1 MAREDTTHLHGSK
14 ASTTRYKKGLTLSSD
29 ARAGRCAP
37 LSPLGCIV
45 HQPKATDLNLT
56 RGYQLA
62 LSGEMVSQ
70 STWNTSFGSGW
81 AFRNPNKTFYIPEA
95 YESLPSLREAAN
107 LFKETQAREP
117 LLDPI
122 GQLFLDSGMHGRYGV
137 SLLHKHFSMETNQR
151 LVDLQNLSTPWTVP
165 KYEGFVIPRTFRFFN
180 GIWSPVEFDYSP
192 CTSDGDP
199 DPAFLVGIS
208 ALLRQHGLENV
219 LGVRSLDRYD
229 SELSV
234 EITEGKTNIMM
245 PRGSV
250 KDSELIEAVWV
261 FSTDDDER
269 CHCRKWY

>member
-1 MAREDTTHLHGSK
+1 M
-14 ASTTRYKKGLTLSSD
+14 
-29 ARAGRCAP
+29 
-37 LSPLGCIV
+37 
-45 HQPKATDLNLT
+45 
-56 RGYQLA
+56 
-62 LSGEMVSQ
+62 
-70 STWNTSFGSGW
+70 SFGSGW

-122 GQLFLDSGMHGRYGV
+122 GQLFLDSGMHERYGV
-137 SLLHKHFSMETNQR
+137 SLLHQHFSMETNRR
-151 LVDLQNLSTPWTVP
+151 LVDLRNMSTPWTVNNSDIVVP

-199 DPAFLVGIS
+199 DQEFLEGIS
-208 ALLRQHGLENV
+208 ALLRQHGLDNV
-219 LGVRSLDRYD
+219 LGVRSLGRHD

-245 PRGSV
+245 PRAIAESGAGGTLREIILV
-250 KDSELIEAVWV
+250 IMDVPN
-261 FSTDDDER
+261 F
-269 CHCRKWY
+269 